1 MSQQR
6 RTSPGLALG
15 HLILAAALVAGVGI
29 GPASAAIRVPAT
41 RHAASP
47 ASARRQA
54 STANQSLQ
62 APLIDDVAPI
72 ADGTVQVTVTPGDTA
87 QESISHV
94 DVYAYALDSGGNPT
108 GAPVAT
114 AEVSN
119 PSPLNPPAV
128 NVSGLTDNTEYAFEA
143 TETTAS
149 GAVSAFSSPSIGD
162 PLTPAAPLAPT
173 LAFVLGRDTK
183 IKAAWDPADPDGSPV
198 TSYTVTAT
206 PTNPADPPVTVTVDG
221 TSDEADVTGLV
232 NGVPYGISVTATNA
246 DGTSPA
252 GQSDSETQGAAAD
265 GTVTPQTVY
274 GASAPQDIS
283 AAPPPANPDGS
294 QPDPTSLLVTWD
306 PPFDDGGSAID
317 SYTVNATAAGQ
328 PPVTATVA
336 APATQ
341 ATLTGL
347 TPGVNYSVTVTGT
360 QHNGNLSATSAP
372 VTAAPDP
379 IPAPGTIFL
388 SAASIAAITSVTPT
402 TVVFTSPPAQVSNLV
417 TGNIITVEQNSNP
430 LTADGL
436 LRQIDQIS
444 TSGTT
449 VTLTTSQAPLPE
461 AFNSLDFTAS
471 GNDQTLPSS
480 SSPMAIHV
488 LDPAF
493 EASLA
498 PQLKIPLEK
507 TFTIDLAEKLTK
519 DPKEKERLGQNPSV
533 STILNIGLGVPL
545 NFELSADLVKNPN
558 SVWYNPATYG
568 TFTYDFKATATP
580 KASIGATLGIAYKS
594 ETQRQAILTIA
605 PSCFFVYAIA
615 MCPKLTLYAQASV
628 NGSIKFSFS
637 ASYEKT
643 FGGQITR
650 DANGTTTKKDITTD
664 GVAAFNYS
672 ITAAAKLS
680 FAFPISFQILVYG
693 LYGPE
698 LTITPSLEV
707 SADTTANPWLAV
719 SVRVQVGIFFVLDVK
734 FATFSFG
741 GTVLDKS
748 FPIFS
753 ASGPFPVPYLSGS
766 KSTGGGTPSAVVDRP
781 LRPADATQIQYSVT
795 WPATCDPTEGVT
807 WSMAPGSLGTVD
819 QTGLYTPP
827 SPLPGADFT
836 DVIDATTAGSAGCP
850 SFTAQA
856 AVHYGGTTPGASTGV
871 AISPD
876 GSTVSWTAPADGSTV
891 TEYVV
896 TVLNDPSDPA
906 GAQTVLGTTPGTATS
921 LAIPADRIPQIEEDG
936 ATAEVTA
943 INGQGQGPPSDPSPP
958 APSTDPEAYLP
969 ATSATAGSTTIAV
982 TAGLLN
988 FGPSDAT
995 DATFQLGYPSVLSNP
1010 SGPFCTNNA
1019 TTDILTC
1026 DPGAIPSGTGAAS
1039 VITFTLG
1046 QLTPGT
1052 SYPVTLTRLSATPYP
1067 SDPDDGTA
1075 TINCVADSSG
1085 NVTCS

>member
-1 MSQQR
+1 
-6 RTSPGLALG
+6 
-15 HLILAAALVAGVGI
+15 VVGI
-29 GPASAAIRVPAT
+29 GPASAAMPVPAA
-41 RHAASP
+41 RHGASLVP
-47 ASARRQA
+47 PRRQA

-62 APLIDDVAPI
+62 APLIDGADPI
-72 ADGTVQVTVTPGDTA
+72 ADGTVQVTVTPGDTS
-87 QESISHV
+87 QETISRI
-94 DVYAYALDSGGNPT
+94 DVYAYALDSSGNPT
-108 GAPVAT
+108 GAPVAK
-114 AEVSN
+114 AKVDN
-119 PSPLNPPAV
+119 PSPLDPPAI
-128 NVSGLTDNTEYAFEA
+128 NVSGLTDNVDYAFEA

-149 GAVSAFSSPSIGD
+149 GAVSAFSSPYIGG

-206 PTNPADPPVTVTVDG
+206 PTDPADPPVTVTVDG
-221 TSDEADVTGLV
+221 TGDEADITGLV

-252 GQSDSETQGAAAD
+252 GKSDSQTEGAASD

-274 GASAPQDIS
+274 GASAPQDVS
-283 AAPPPANPDGS
+283 AAPPPVNSDGS
-294 QPDPTSLLVTWD
+294 QPDPTSVLVTWD

-328 PPVTATVA
+328 PPVSTTVA

-347 TPGVNYSVTVTGT
+347 TQGVNYSITVTGT

-379 IPAPGTIFL
+379 IPASGTVFL
-388 SAASIAAITSVTPT
+388 SAASIAAITSVTPA
-402 TVVFTSPPAQVSNLV
+402 TVVFTSPPAQVSSLV
-417 TGNIITVEQNSNP
+417 VGNIITVEQNSNP

-436 LRQIDQIS
+436 LRRIDQIS
-444 TSGTT
+444 TSGST

-471 GNDQTLPSS
+471 GNDQSLPSS
-480 SSPMAIHV
+480 NSHMAIHM

-493 EASLA
+493 QATLV

-507 TFTIDLAEKLTK
+507 TFTIDLVEKLTK
-519 DPKEKERLGQNPSV
+519 DPKEKARLTQNPSNV
-533 STILNIGLGVPL
+533 SDLNIGLGVPL

-568 TFTYDFKATATP
+568 TFVYDFKATATP
-580 KASIGATLGIAYKS
+580 KASIGATLGIALKS
-594 ETQRQAILTIA
+594 ETQRHAILTIQ

-615 MCPKLTLYAQASV
+615 LCPKLTLYAQASV
-628 NGSIKFSFS
+628 NGSVTFSFS
-637 ASYEKT
+637 AAYEKT

-650 DANGTTTKKDITTD
+650 DATGTTTKKDITTD
-664 GVAAFNYS
+664 GIPSFSYS
-672 ITAAAKLS
+672 IAGAAKLS

-698 LTITPSLEV
+698 LDITPSLELN
-707 SADTTANPWLAV
+707 ADTTANPWLTV
-719 SVRVQVGIFFVLDVK
+719 SVRVKVAIMFVLDVK

-748 FPIFS
+748 FPVFS
-753 ASGPFPVPYLSGS
+753 TSGPFPVPYLTFSTKSAGGS
-766 KSTGGGTPSAVVDRP
+766 SMPAAARDRP
-781 LRPADATQIQYSVT
+781 LRPADATPTQYSVT
-795 WPATCDPTEGVT
+795 WPANCDPTQGVT
-807 WSMAPGSLGTVD
+807 WSMVPGSLGTVD

-827 SPLPGADFT
+827 SPLPGVDFT
-836 DVIDATTAGSAGCP
+836 DVVDATTAGSAGCP

-856 AVHYGGTTPGASTGV
+856 AVHFGGYAPGAPTGV

-876 GSTVSWTAPADGSTV
+876 GSTVSWTAPGDASTV

-896 TVLNDPSDPA
+896 TVLDDPSDPA
-906 GAQTVLGTTPGTATS
+906 GAQTVLGTAPGTATS

-936 ATAEVTA
+936 AIAEVTA
-943 INGQGQGPPSDPSPP
+943 ISDRGEGPPSDPSPP
-958 APSTDPEAYLP
+958 APSTDPQVSWLP
-969 ATSATAGSTTIAV
+969 SAGAGITVQPAV
-982 TAGLLN
+982 VN
-988 FGPSDAT
+988 IGPSDAT
-995 DATFQLGYPSVLSNP
+995 DVMLQVTYPSVFSPASLPAGCTASTTANVITCDLGALP
-1010 SGPFCTNNA
+1010 SGSAA
-1019 TTDILTC
+1019 TPALTFS
-1026 DPGAIPSGTGAAS
+1026 ASGMI
-1039 VITFTLG
+1039 V
-1046 QLTPGT
+1046 GT
-1052 SYPVTLTRLSATPYP
+1052 SYPLVATRLSASPYP
-1067 SDPDDGTA
+1067 GDPDDGTA
-1075 TINCVADSSG
+1075 TLNCVADTSG
-1085 NVTCS
+1085 NVNCS